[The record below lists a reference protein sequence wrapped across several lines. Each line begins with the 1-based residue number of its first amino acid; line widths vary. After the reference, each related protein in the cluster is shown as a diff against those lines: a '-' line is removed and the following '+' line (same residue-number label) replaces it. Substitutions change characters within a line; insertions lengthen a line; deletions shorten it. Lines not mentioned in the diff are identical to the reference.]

1 MGIFES
7 SRRRSAVSFRYR
19 KAAAV
24 AFVGAYFLFFTADG
38 LFAHWAPDDMMNM
51 AGYWEHGWGWALYS
65 QFLIAGNAYR
75 PAGALFYLPLF
86 DFFGLEP
93 LPFRAVIFVLLA
105 VNVVLFYRLARRLGA
120 HEAVAGIAAL
130 VMSYHAGLAELFYRT
145 SAVYDVLVCFF
156 CLATFLYYLRVREE
170 GRFTGGWRAMIL
182 LLLFLCAL
190 NSKEMAATL
199 PLLLLA
205 YEGVYHPPRMWS
217 RRGLGQWLWVDNRIA
232 LIGVALDVLYVLG
245 KTRGDVA
252 LTKMEAYRPVF
263 TFRRMIE
270 FHQNALAELFYQSN
284 PLSRGTLFAIAL
296 VITYVAWR
304 KMRRDLRFYWFWI
317 LITPLPIEFLLGR
330 TTFCLYFPLVGY
342 ALLAA
347 TLFVDVARGFAEWL
361 ARETLF
367 ARMRQPFLSGVL
379 IALGVAAFVS
389 STAEQ
394 KRTEVAP
401 RLARHGSR
409 TWSIIQQ
416 LRAIGLRP
424 RSADRIVFINDP
436 YEGWDMLFIA
446 ELTFHQRG
454 LGIWLMNKTPLSPT
468 QVAEMDHVLSF
479 EGNKLCLVR

>member
-1 MGIFES
+1 MFLLRDSG
-7 SRRRSAVSFRYR
+7 RSFVSLRYR

-24 AFVGAYFLFFTADG
+24 ALVGAYFLFFAADG
-38 LFAHWAPDDMMNM
+38 LRAHWAPDDMMNM

-86 DFFGLEP
+86 GLFGLEP
-93 LPFRAVIFVLLA
+93 FPFRAVIFVLLA
-105 VNVVLFYRLARRLGA
+105 ANVVLFYRLARRLGT
-120 HEAVAGIAAL
+120 HEATAGIAAL

-170 GRFTGGWRAMIL
+170 GRVTSGWQALIL

-190 NSKEMAATL
+190 NSKEIAATL

-205 YEGVYHPPRMWS
+205 YEGVYHPPGIWS
-217 RRGLGQWLWVDNRIA
+217 RRDLGRWLWVNNRIV
-232 LIGVALDVLYVLG
+232 LIGVALDLLYVFG
-245 KTRGDVA
+245 KTRGDGA
-252 LTKMEAYRPVF
+252 MTKMEAYRPVF
-263 TFRRMIE
+263 TLGRMIE
-270 FHQNALAELFYQSN
+270 FHRNALAELFYQSD
-284 PLSRGTLFAIAL
+284 PLSRGTLFALAF
-296 VITYVAWR
+296 VITYLAWR
-304 KMRRDLRFYWFWI
+304 KRRPDLRFYWFWI

-330 TTFCLYFPLVGY
+330 TSFCLYLPLVGY
-342 ALLAA
+342 SLLAA
-347 TLFVDVARGFAEWL
+347 TLFVDMARGISEWL
-361 ARETLF
+361 AKEPVF
-367 ARMRQPFLSGVL
+367 ARVRQPLLFGTL
-379 IALGVAAFVS
+379 IALGVAVFVS
-389 STAEQ
+389 STAQQ

-416 LRAIGLRP
+416 IRAIGLQP
-424 RSADRIVFINDP
+424 REGDRIVFINDP

-446 ELTFHQRG
+446 ELTFHRRG
-454 LGIWLMNKTPLSPT
+454 LRIWLGNKTPLSET

-479 EGNKLCLVR
+479 EDNKLRLVR